1 MSTEAPGQTPP
12 SSGEPAETFGPYRL
26 EERIGR
32 GGMGE
37 VFRAFDTSR
46 QRTVAVKRLH
56 GGLAD
61 DGDYQER
68 FRRESRTAARL
79 SSPHVIPIHDFGTI
93 DGRLYID
100 MRLVSGVDL
109 AEEIER
115 HGRLD
120 PRRAVEIV
128 RQTADALD
136 AAHDDGLIHRDVKP
150 SNVLITA
157 HRGRDFVYL
166 VDFGIVRAMGG
177 DTKSSLTG
185 TGSAIGTLAYMAP
198 ELFVGREMDRRVDVY
213 ALGCLLF
220 EAVAGRPPFVSEGP
234 GLMYDHLNETPP
246 RLSEVAPG
254 SPPALDAVLARAMA
268 KDPAQRYATAGD
280 FADAAIT
287 AVGGDAATV
296 ATPPV
301 TGPEDATTR
310 SAAAGVV
317 GAGAAGAA
325 GMAGAG
331 GSGPQGATP
340 TQVPGPRQ
348 TSGPQAQ
355 PWTPAQGPSGPQGP
369 SPFGT
374 PQSGPQSSGPQGS
387 GPQPA
392 PAAWGPTQPGGTQ
405 GYGQPGYPG
414 TAPHPGYGPPGY
426 GGTGQYPPPPG
437 ASGPQGWYGQP
448 PQPPKS
454 GKGKLIGIIAGVAA
468 VLLLVVVGAVV
479 VLNQNSSPTP
489 GPITTT
495 GAQPPVNGGTGGSGT
510 GGSGTGGTTPGGNG
524 TSAPAGQAT
533 MAQVFP
539 DVTGSTCRPST
550 SNDQLTTSTGVNP
563 TEAYICDFS
572 SAAPGARVIFARWPD
587 ASGAQSWYQD
597 TANLGPR
604 IENFDVW
611 RAGGVEQGPL
621 YTAERNG
628 TVYSTGIYS
637 GLNYSWEIRTT
648 TLDQSNAVFQRV
660 QFRAKTTF
668 GG

>member
-115 HGRLD
+115 GGRLE

-150 SNVLITA
+150 SNVLLTQ

-220 EAVAGRPPFVSEGP
+220 EAIAGRPPFVSEGP

-254 SPPALDAVLARAMA
+254 SPPALDAVLAQAMA
-268 KDPAQRYATAGD
+268 KDPAQRFATAGD
-280 FADAAIT
+280 FADAAVR
-287 AVGGDAATV
+287 AVGGEPGVSGTA
-296 ATPPV
+296 PV
-301 TGPEDATTR
+301 GSPDDATAR
-310 SAAAGVV
+310 NVAAGAGAFGAGAVAGAAAAG
-317 GAGAAGAA
+317 AGS
-325 GMAGAG
+325 
-331 GSGPQGATP
+331 SGPQSATP

-348 TSGPQAQ
+348 ASGPQQSQ
-355 PWTPAQGPSGPQGP
+355 PWTPQAPQGP
-369 SPFGT
+369 SPFGA
-374 PQSGPQSSGPQGS
+374 PQGS

-414 TAPHPGYGPPGY
+414 TAPQGYGPTGPGY
-426 GGTGQYPPPPG
+426 GTGQYPPPPG
-437 ASGPQGWYGQP
+437 SGPQGWYGQP
-448 PQPPKS
+448 PPPKG
-454 GKGKLIGIIAGVAA
+454 GKGKVVAIIAGVA
-468 VLLLVVVGAVV
+468 VLLLVVVVGAVV
-479 VLNQNSSPTP
+479 LLNQNTSTP
-489 GPITTT
+489 
-495 GAQPPVNGGTGGSGT
+495 AAPPVTTPTQTPDNTGG
-510 GGSGTGGTTPGGNG
+510 GGTPGGNG

-539 DVTGSTCRPST
+539 DVTASTCRPTT
-550 SNDQLTTSTGVNP
+550 SQDRLTTSTGVNP
-563 TEAYICDFS
+563 TEAYVCDFS

-587 ASGAQSWYQD
+587 AAGAQAWYQD

-621 YTAERNG
+621 YTAERDG

-637 GLNYSWEIRTT
+637 GLNYSWEIRTS

-660 QFRAKTTF
+660 QFRAKSTF

>member
-1 MSTEAPGQTPP
+1 MSTEAPGHSP
-12 SSGEPAETFGPYRL
+12 SPSAGDPVEMFGPYRL

-37 VFRAFDTSR
+37 VYRAFDTSR

-100 MRLVSGVDL
+100 MRLVSGLDL
-109 AEEIER
+109 ADEIER

-120 PRRAVEIV
+120 PRRAAEIV

-150 SNVLITA
+150 SNVLITQ

-198 ELFVGREMDRRVDVY
+198 ELFLGREMDRRVDVY

-220 EAVAGRPPFVSEGP
+220 EAIAGRPPFLSEGP

-254 SPPALDAVLARAMA
+254 SPPALDAVLATAMA

-280 FADAAIT
+280 FADAALQ
-287 AVGGDAATV
+287 AVGGEAR
-296 ATPPV
+296 
-301 TGPEDATTR
+301 TGET
-310 SAAAGVV
+310 SAPGDGTARHGAG
-317 GAGAAGAA
+317 GAFAAGAAGAGLGA
-325 GMAGAG
+325 AAGAASG
-331 GSGPQGATP
+331 PGSSGPQSVNP
-340 TQVPGPRQ
+340 TYVPGPRPS
-348 TSGPQAQ
+348 SGPQAQ
-355 PWTPAQGPSGPQGP
+355 PWTPGGPAQGP

-374 PQSGPQSSGPQGS
+374 PQGS
-387 GPQPA
+387 GPQPGVGS
-392 PAAWGPTQPGGTQ
+392 GPQPGYGTQGYTGGQPGFPGGTQ
-405 GYGQPGYPG
+405 GYGQPGY
-414 TAPHPGYGPPGY
+414 
-426 GGTGQYPPPPG
+426 GTGPYPPPPG
-437 ASGPQGWYGQP
+437 GPQTGWYGQP

-454 GKGKLIGIIAGVAA
+454 GKGKVIAIVAGIAA
-468 VLLLVVVGAVV
+468 VLLLVAVGAVV
-479 VLNQNSSPTP
+479 LLNQSSAPPVAQPTP
-489 GPITTT
+489 GTTAGPSSQT
-495 GAQPPVNGGTGGSGT
+495 GPTSP
-510 GGSGTGGTTPGGNG
+510 TTP
-524 TSAPAGQAT
+524 TPPAGQPALS
-533 MAQVFP
+533 QVFP
-539 DVTGSTCRPST
+539 DVTSSNCQLMDPATAPLRAQSGAT
-550 SNDQLTTSTGVNP
+550 SIES
-563 TEAYICDFS
+563 YSCDYS
-572 SAAPGARVIFARWPD
+572 SVVPGATVYFARWSD
-587 ASGAQSWYQD
+587 AAGARAWYDD
-597 TANLGPR
+597 TAALGPR

-611 RAGGVEQGPL
+611 QAGGVEQGPL
-621 YTAERNG
+621 YTAQSSTG
-628 TVYSTGIYS
+628 VISTGIYE
-637 GLNYSWEIRTT
+637 GLNYSWEIRTSN
-648 TLDQSNAVFQRV
+648 LEQSNQVFQALR
-660 QFRAKTTF
+660 FRAKSTF

>member
-120 PRRAVEIV
+120 PRRAAEIV

-150 SNVLITA
+150 SNVLITQ

-220 EAVAGRPPFVSEGP
+220 EAIAGRPPFVSEGP

-280 FADAAIT
+280 FADAAVR
-287 AVGGDAATV
+287 AVGGEASPSGAA
-296 ATPPV
+296 PV
-301 TGPEDATTR
+301 GGPDDATARNT
-310 SAAAGVV
+310 AAGAGAL
-317 GAGAAGAA
+317 GAGAVAGAAAGAA
-325 GMAGAG
+325 TGA
-331 GSGPQGATP
+331 SGPQSATP

-348 TSGPQAQ
+348 TSGPQAA
-355 PWTPAQGPSGPQGP
+355 PWTPQGPQAPQGP
-369 SPFGT
+369 SPFGA
-374 PQSGPQSSGPQGS
+374 PQSS

-405 GYGQPGYPG
+405 GYGQPGYPAG
-414 TAPHPGYGPPGY
+414 TAPQGYGPGPGY
-426 GGTGQYPPPPG
+426 GTGQYPPPPG

-454 GKGKLIGIIAGVAA
+454 NKGKVIGIIAGVAA
-468 VLLLVVVGAVV
+468 LLLVVVVGAVV
-479 VLNQNSSPTP
+479 ILNQGSAPTPTP
-489 GPITTT
+489 GPVTTN
-495 GAQPPVNGGTGGSGT
+495 AQPPDTGG
-510 GGSGTGGTTPGGNG
+510 GGGGGTTPGGNG
-524 TSAPAGQAT
+524 TSAPPGQAT

-539 DVTGSTCRPST
+539 DVTASTCRPT
-550 SNDQLTTSTGVNP
+550 TAQDRLTTTTGANP

-572 SAAPGARVIFARWPD
+572 TVAPGARVIFARWPD
-587 ASGAQSWYQD
+587 AAGARSFYDD
-597 TANLGPR
+597 TSRLGPR

-611 RAGGVEQGPL
+611 RANQVQQGPL
-621 YTAERNG
+621 YTAQSGG
-628 TVYSTGIYS
+628 TVYSTGIYE
-637 GLNYSWEIRTT
+637 GLNYSWEIRTS
-648 TLDQSNAVFQRV
+648 TLEQSNAVFGAV
-660 QFRAKTTF
+660 QFRARSTF

>member
-1 MSTEAPGQTPP
+1 MSTEAPGHSPSS
-12 SSGEPAETFGPYRL
+12 SSGEPVEMFGPYRL

-61 DGDYQER
+61 DADYQER

-100 MRLVSGVDL
+100 MRLVSGLDL

-115 HGRLD
+115 GGRLE
-120 PRRAVEIV
+120 PRRATEIV

-150 SNVLITA
+150 SNVLITQ

-220 EAVAGRPPFVSEGP
+220 EAIAGRPPFLSEGP

-254 SPPALDAVLARAMA
+254 SPPALDGVLATAMA
-268 KDPAQRYATAGD
+268 KDPAARYATAGD
-280 FADAAIT
+280 FADAAIR
-287 AVGGDAATV
+287 AVGGEVGTGATGGAPATDATSRVAATPTHV
-296 ATPPV
+296 PP
-301 TGPEDATTR
+301 PRR
-310 SAAAGVV
+310 S
-317 GAGAAGAA
+317 
-325 GMAGAG
+325 
-331 GSGPQGATP
+331 SGPQP
-340 TQVPGPRQ
+340 WSPQQ
-348 TSGPQAQ
+348 TGQ
-355 PWTPAQGPSGPQGP
+355 P

-374 PQSGPQSSGPQGS
+374 PQGSGPQGTPGY
-387 GPQPA
+387 GPP
-392 PAAWGPTQPGGTQ
+392 PGGSTQGSTQGYTQGYPPGAPQ
-405 GYGQPGYPG
+405 GYGQPG
-414 TAPHPGYGPPGY
+414 H
-426 GGTGQYPPPPG
+426 GTGQYPPPTG
-437 ASGPQGWYGQP
+437 SGPQGGWYGQP
-448 PQPPKS
+448 PQPPQGG
-454 GKGKLIGIIAGVAA
+454 GKGKVVAIVAGVV
-468 VLLLVVVGAVV
+468 VLLLLVAVGAVV
-479 VLNQNSSPTP
+479 LLNQSSPSTPIATPPATGTP
-489 GPITTT
+489 GASTAPTAPPATTAPSTPTSGT
-495 GAQPPVNGGTGGSGT
+495 GAQAS
-510 GGSGTGGTTPGGNG
+510 
-524 TSAPAGQAT
+524 

-539 DVTGSTCRPST
+539 DSSS
-550 SNDQLTTSTGVNP
+550 SNCQQVDVAANP
-563 TEAYICDFS
+563 LRTQGGALATEVYYCDYAS
-572 SAAPGARVIFARWPD
+572 IAPGARVIFAKWAD
-587 ASGAQSWYQD
+587 AAGARSWLQD
-597 TANLGPR
+597 TQNLGPR
-604 IENFDVW
+604 VEQFDVW
-611 RAGGVEQGPL
+611 RAGQVEQGPL
-621 YTAERNG
+621 YTAESNG
-628 TVYSTGIYS
+628 TVYSTGIYRD
-637 GLNYSWEIRTT
+637 LPFSWEIRTT
-648 TLDQSNAVFQRV
+648 TLDQSNQVFEQLR
-660 QFRAKTTF
+660 FTPRASF

>member
-1 MSTEAPGQTPP
+1 MSTEAPGHSPSP
-12 SSGEPAETFGPYRL
+12 SSGEPTEMFGPYRL

-115 HGRLD
+115 NGRLE
-120 PRRAVEIV
+120 PRRAAEIV

-150 SNVLITA
+150 SNVLITQ

-198 ELFVGREMDRRVDVY
+198 ELFVGRDMDRRVDVY

-220 EAVAGRPPFVSEGP
+220 EAIAGRPPFVSEGP

-254 SPPALDAVLARAMA
+254 SPPALDEVLAKAMA
-268 KDPAQRYATAGD
+268 KDPAGRYATAGD
-280 FADAAIT
+280 FADAAVR
-287 AVGGDAATV
+287 AVGGEVSPMT
-296 ATPPV
+296 
-301 TGPEDATTR
+301 TGPADDATSRTPGVGP
-310 SAAAGVV
+310 AAAGL
-317 GAGAAGAA
+317 AAAGAA
-325 GMAGAG
+325 AT
-331 GSGPQGATP
+331 SGPQSGTP
-340 TQVPGPRQ
+340 THVPGPRAP
-348 TSGPQAQ
+348 SGPQAQ
-355 PWTPAQGPSGPQGP
+355 PWTPAAPTGPSGPP
-369 SPFGT
+369 SPFG
-374 PQSGPQSSGPQGS
+374 SPQGS
-387 GPQPA
+387 GPQGTPTWGQGA
-392 PAAWGPTQPGGTQ
+392 PGQSAPQ
-405 GYGQPGYPG
+405 GFAQGYPG
-414 TAPHPGYGPPGY
+414 TAPYGQGYGPA
-426 GGTGQYPPPPG
+426 GTGQFPPPG
-437 ASGPQGWYGQP
+437 GSGPQPGWYGQP
-448 PQPPKS
+448 PQPPKG
-454 GKGKLIGIIAGVAA
+454 GKGKVVAIVAGVV
-468 VLLLVVVGAVV
+468 VLLLVVAVGAVV
-479 VLNQNSSPTP
+479 LLNQGSSPTP
-489 GPITTT
+489 
-495 GAQPPVNGGTGGSGT
+495 AAPPVNPGPQTSQPQA
-510 GGSGTGGTTPGGNG
+510 STTP
-524 TSAPAGQAT
+524 AVPAGQPALS
-533 MAQVFP
+533 QVFP
-539 DVTGSTCRPST
+539 DVATSNCRPST
-550 SNDQLTTSTGVNP
+550 SADQLTTSTGVNP
-563 TEAYICDFS
+563 TEAYVCDFS

-587 ASGAQSWYQD
+587 SSGAQSWYND
-597 TANLGPR
+597 TAALGPR

-611 RAGGVEQGPL
+611 QSGGVEQGPL
-621 YTAERNG
+621 YTAQSNG
-628 TVYSTGIYS
+628 TVYSTGIYN
-637 GLNYSWEIRTT
+637 GLPYSWEIRTT
-648 TLDQSNAVFQRV
+648 TLDQSNTVFERV
-660 QFRAKTTF
+660 QFRARTSF